1 MPPKDQ
7 KAKGQAKPPPSP
19 VKTAYLVLYNA
30 VSAAAWSVVLF
41 RTAAALA
48 APASGEGVGY
58 TGVFPAVGEWTK
70 WTQTLAALEVLHSLL
85 GTRRPPFPPV
95 STSIISQKS
104 NKKQQQQQTK
114 SYEKE
119 EEERANVSPQ
129 ASSAPP

>member
-7 KAKGQAKPPPSP
+7 KAKGQAQAKPPPSP

-48 APASGEGVGY
+48 APGY

-85 GTRRPPFPPV
+85 GTRRLPLPLPLGE
-95 STSIISQKS
+95 Q
-104 NKKQQQQQTK
+104 
-114 SYEKE
+114 
-119 EEERANVSPQ
+119 
-129 ASSAPP
+129 